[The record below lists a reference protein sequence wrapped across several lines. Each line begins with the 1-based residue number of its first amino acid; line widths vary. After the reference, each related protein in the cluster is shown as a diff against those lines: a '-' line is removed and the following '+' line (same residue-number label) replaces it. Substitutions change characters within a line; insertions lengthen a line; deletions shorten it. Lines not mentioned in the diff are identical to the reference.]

1 MPVSETQ
8 RKSVRREYR
17 QLMFRQFLMWLL
29 GVSLPALLAVALWV
43 Y

>member
-1 MPVSETQ
+1 MPVTETQ

-17 QLMFRQFLMWLL
+17 QLMFRQFLMWLF
-29 GVSLPALLAVALWV
+29 GVSLPVLLVVALWV

>member
-1 MPVSETQ
+1 MPVFETP

-17 QLMFRQFLMWLL
+17 QLMFRQFLMWLF
-29 GVSLPALLAVALWV
+29 GVSLLVVLAVVFWV

>member
-1 MPVSETQ
+1 MIVSEAQ
-8 RKSVRREYR
+8 RRSAHREYR

-29 GVSLPALLAVALWV
+29 GVSLPVLLLIALSA